1 MSDFEELKRG
11 ALQKFEEFAGKAL
24 DKVID
29 TVTVYANDL
38 VDAAINAARDGVEN
52 LFTGKRDL
60 DEWTQIVGEAID
72 EVKVKIQADN
82 PSWNFVGG
90 KVHFS
95 MSPKKAKKVVVS
107 FDLYYQDKDE
117 KWKKISASSDMYAS
131 IYTDEALEDIKS
143 NGTVSFEVE

>member
-1 MSDFEELKRG
+1 MSDFEER
-11 ALQKFEEFAGKAL
+11 AFQKIEEFAEKSL

-29 TVTVYANDL
+29 KTIDYANDL

-72 EVKVKIQADN
+72 EVRNKIQSDN
-82 PSWNFVGG
+82 PTWNFVGG

-95 MSPKKAKKVVVS
+95 MSPKKVKKVVVS

-131 IYTDEALEDIKS
+131 IYTDDALEDIKS